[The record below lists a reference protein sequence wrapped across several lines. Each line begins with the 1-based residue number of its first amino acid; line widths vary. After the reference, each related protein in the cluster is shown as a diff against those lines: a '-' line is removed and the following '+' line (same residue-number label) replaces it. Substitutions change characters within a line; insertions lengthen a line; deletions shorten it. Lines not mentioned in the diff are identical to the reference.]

1 MKRFP
6 ALAIVL
12 LASLL
17 PPGCAVEEERV
28 AAEDLRQKAERLA
41 RETLIIDTH
50 VDVPYRL
57 MEKMEDISQRT
68 EEGDFDY
75 PRAVAGG
82 LDAPFMAIYV
92 PAKYAGTGAAR
103 EYADKLID
111 LVESFEADWPEKFAV
126 ARSAE
131 EVRRHFA
138 EGKIALAMGIENGS
152 AVEDDVA
159 NVDHFHRRGIRYIG
173 LAHSEN
179 NEICDSSYADDEK
192 WKGLSPFGREV
203 VAAMNR
209 TGIMVDVSHISDASF
224 WDVMEL
230 SKAPAIASHS
240 SCRKFTPEWERN
252 MDDEMIKALAANGG
266 VIQINFGSAFLRH
279 DARVQSSE
287 YWGKIDAY
295 REEKGL
301 KPGDHLSKEYARKYW
316 KEHDRIYASLGDLVD
331 HVDHVVAI
339 AGIDHVGLGSDFDGL
354 GDSLP
359 VGLKDVSQLPNLIH
373 ELLKRGYSEEE
384 IRKICSGNTLR
395 VWSEVERI
403 ASEMQRDG

>member
-1 MKRFP
+1 MKSFP
-6 ALAIVL
+6 ALAICL
-12 LASLL
+12 LACLL
-17 PPGCAVEEERV
+17 LPGCAVEEERV
-28 AAEDLRQKAERLA
+28 ASEDLRRKAERLA
-41 RETLIIDTH
+41 REILIIDTH
-50 VDVPYRL
+50 IDVPYRL

-82 LDAPFMAIYV
+82 LDVPFMAIYV
-92 PAKYAGTGAAR
+92 PPKYSETGGAR
-103 EYADKLID
+103 EYADKQID
-111 LVESFEADWPEKFAV
+111 LVESFEVDWPEKFAV
-126 ARSAE
+126 ARSVE
-131 EVRRHFA
+131 EVRRQFA

-152 AVEDDVA
+152 AVEDDLA
-159 NVDHFHRRGIRYIG
+159 NVEHLHRRGIRYIG

-179 NEICDSSYADDEK
+179 NEICDSSYADDGK

-209 TGIMVDVSHISDASF
+209 IGIMVDVSHISDASF
-224 WDVMEL
+224 YDVMEL
-230 SKAPAIASHS
+230 SRAPAIASHS

-287 YWGKIDAY
+287 YWRKIDAY

-301 KPGDHLSKEYARKYW
+301 EPGDHLSEEYARRYW
-316 KEHDRIYASLGDLVD
+316 EEHERIYVSLGDLVD

-359 VGLKDVSQLPNLIH
+359 VGLKDVSQYPNLIH

-384 IRKICSGNTLR
+384 IGKICSGNTLR

-403 ASEMQRDG
+403 AAETQRGG

>member
-1 MKRFP
+1 MNRI
-6 ALAIVL
+6 AVLAICL
-12 LASLL
+12 LACLL
-17 PPGCAVEEERV
+17 VPGCGAEEERL
-28 AAEDLRQKAERLA
+28 APEDLRQKAERLS
-41 RETLIIDTH
+41 REILLIDTH
-50 VDVPYRL
+50 VDLPYRL
-57 MEKMEDISQRT
+57 MEKMEDISERT

-92 PAKYAGTGAAR
+92 PAKLSGTGGAR
-103 EYADKLID
+103 EYADELID
-111 LVESFEADWPEKFAV
+111 LVESFEAGWPEKFAV
-126 ARSAE
+126 ARSVE

-138 EGKIALAMGIENGS
+138 EGRIALAMGIENGS

-159 NVDHFHRRGIRYIG
+159 DVEHFHRRGIRYIG

-179 NEICDSSYADDEK
+179 NEICDSSYADDAK
-192 WKGLSPFGREV
+192 WGGLSPFGREV

-209 TGIMVDVSHISDASF
+209 IGMMVDVSHMSDASF
-224 WDVMEL
+224 WDVMKL
-230 SKAPAIASHS
+230 SKAPVIASHS
-240 SCRKFTPEWERN
+240 SCRKFTPGWERN
-252 MDDEMIKALAANGG
+252 MDDEMIRALAASGG
-266 VIQINFGSAFLRH
+266 VVQINFGSAFLRH
-279 DARVQSSE
+279 DARVQSTE
-287 YWGKIDAY
+287 YWAKIEAY

-301 KPGDHLSKEYARKYW
+301 SPGDHLSKEYERKYW
-316 KEHDRIYASLGDLVD
+316 EEHERIYASLGELVD
-331 HVDHVVAI
+331 HIDHVVAI

-359 VGLKDVSQLPNLIH
+359 VGLKDVSQYPNLIH

-403 ASEMQRDG
+403 AAEMQRGG